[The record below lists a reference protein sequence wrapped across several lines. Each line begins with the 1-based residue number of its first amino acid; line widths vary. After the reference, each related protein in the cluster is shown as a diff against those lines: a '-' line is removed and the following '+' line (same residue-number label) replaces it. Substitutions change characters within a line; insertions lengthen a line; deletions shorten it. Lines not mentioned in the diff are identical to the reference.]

1 MQALLALTI
10 ANLRSFTRDRAALFW
25 TLAFPIMFVL
35 LFGTIFAGG
44 GSVSFKVGWVDQD
57 GTPAAAQ
64 LRAAFGSTKVF
75 ELTDGTLDP
84 MLAQMRTGDVNAV
97 IVVPHGLGTVVSDP
111 SSVQGPP
118 LALDLYVDPS
128 QTTQSQTITQL
139 VDQVVAATN
148 LAIARTPAVL
158 AVASRAVQTQTLNGA
173 AYYVPSILAMALM
186 QLGIFSAIPLVEQ
199 REKHILKRLSAT
211 PLRRWNLVGSN
222 ILMRLTIAVLQA
234 VLIVGIGVTV
244 LGVTVVGSVLLVAG
258 FVDPGRRDVH
268 LHRLRHRVLRAH
280 RGGRQRHD
288 ERGPVPAHVPVGHLL
303 PHRAHARVPA
313 AGRRAAATDL
323 SRRCAP
329 TGDGRRRAICPTLG
343 GRAHPRSLDGGQLP
357 HLGALLPLGV
367 GPQLG
372 RSEPSIIQVA
382 PSTLR

>member
-1 MQALLALTI
+1 MQALRALTI

-64 LRAAFGSTKVF
+64 LRAAFGSTMVF

-84 MLAQMRTGDVNAV
+84 MLARMRTGDVSAV
-97 IVVPHGLGTVVSDP
+97 IVVPQGLAKVVSDP
-111 SSVQGPP
+111 SAAGGSP

-234 VLIVGIGVTV
+234 VLIVGIGVMV
-244 LGVTVVGSVLLVAG
+244 LGVTVVGSLLLVAG
-258 FVDPGRRDVH
+258 FVILGAVTFISIGYVIASFARTEEAANGMTSVVQFPLMFLSGIFFPIA
-268 LHRLRHRVLRAH
+268 LMPAFL
-280 RGGRQRHD
+280 Q
-288 ERGPVPAHVPVGHLL
+288 PVA
-303 PHRAHARVPA
+303 
-313 AGRRAAATDL
+313 
-323 SRRCAP
+323 
-329 TGDGRRRAICPTLG
+329 
-343 GRAHPRSLDGGQLP
+343 
-357 HLGALLPLGV
+357 ALLPLTYLADALRQVMAGGV
-367 GPQLG
+367 PY
-372 RSEPSIIQVA
+372 A
-382 PSTLR
+382 PLWADALILAAWMAVSFLISARYFRWE